1 MQQMQFYFKNWA
13 HTSQSNRHCMKS
25 FSLTFSSGSWKD
37 SENQGPYWLNV
48 SNNFSISQLIMKL
61 PATEMYSA
69 KGKQQQNKQTYKIK
83 NALIFATKVCIK
95 GNKFLTGLLPY
106 GLDCSYLNAVDCMSV
121 GRQHILLQH
130 HVLKAII
137 SEKQNLT
144 TCSVVF
150 PEQVNSGSCT
160 ELWNI

>member
-1 MQQMQFYFKNWA
+1 
-13 HTSQSNRHCMKS
+13 
-25 FSLTFSSGSWKD
+25 
-37 SENQGPYWLNV
+37 
-48 SNNFSISQLIMKL
+48 MKL

-106 GLDCSYLNAVDCMSV
+106 GLDCSYLNAVDCTSV
-121 GRQHILLQH
+121 ERQHILLQH

-137 SEKQNLT
+137 SEK
-144 TCSVVF
+144 
-150 PEQVNSGSCT
+150 
-160 ELWNI
+160 